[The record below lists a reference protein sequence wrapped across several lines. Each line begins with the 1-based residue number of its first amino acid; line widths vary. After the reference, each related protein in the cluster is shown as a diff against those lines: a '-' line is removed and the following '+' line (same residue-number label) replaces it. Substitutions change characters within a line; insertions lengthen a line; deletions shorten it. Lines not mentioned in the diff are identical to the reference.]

1 MTDTNELVDNLRK
14 PWTNAEHWQHLGQ
27 QAADEITRLQAELDA
42 ANEKLAWQPI
52 ETAPK
57 DGTKILLWGSGT
69 GSWPCKGQFAEG
81 DYWAFT
87 EPCVGW
93 PELWM
98 PLPEPP
104 KETDQ

>member
-52 ETAPK
+52 DPDATAALEKAKLEAWNEAIEAAADIVGASPSV
-57 DGTKILLWGSGT
+57 I
-69 GSWPCKGQFAEG
+69 AEG
-81 DYWAFT
+81 TAKKIRA
-87 EPCVGW
+87 
-93 PELWM
+93 L
-98 PLPEPP
+98 
-104 KETDQ
+104 KRETDQ